1 MVNTYTSWW
10 RRKWNGE
17 VPDSDAGVDV
27 VVPGDAPPDPDLM
40 RALAELPRGQR
51 TVLVLRY
58 FEGLTE
64 REVADR
70 MAVSVGTV
78 KSQASRG
85 IRTLR
90 NSPLLTIQEVP

>member
-1 MVNTYTSWW
+1 M
-10 RRKWNGE
+10 
-17 VPDSDAGVDV
+17 PDADVGADV
-27 VVPGDAPPDPDLM
+27 VHGDVTPDPDLM
-40 RALAELPRGQR
+40 RALAELPRGQSA
-51 TVLVLRY
+51 VLVLRY

-64 REVADR
+64 REVAAR